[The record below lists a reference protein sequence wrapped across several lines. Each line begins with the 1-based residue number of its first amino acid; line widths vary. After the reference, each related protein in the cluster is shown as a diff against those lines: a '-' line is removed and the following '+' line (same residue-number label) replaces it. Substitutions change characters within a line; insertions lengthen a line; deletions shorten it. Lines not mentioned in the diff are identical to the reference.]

1 MINLNNL
8 IKSRIN
14 IIQIISYENMI
25 VDGKVAAAAREL
37 KRNWY
42 KWNCSSGLKRFNGK
56 KFDIIENMVDNRA
69 ILDWYESEEAKDSI
83 LILEEFNLQ
92 LDNNAFLI
100 SKMRDIASKNYTDR
114 SLIMLQ
120 TRRQLPSELDKDVYI
135 EELDLPNAEDLKI
148 IFNEVCKHYSVNPEG
163 NTQKIIE
170 SALGL
175 TIMEAQRAF
184 SKAIVQTGQLT
195 EKEISIIIQEKE
207 NIIKNSGHLEYY
219 HHNETLDDVGG
230 LDILKDWLKRLA
242 KKKRTR
248 I

>member
-25 VDGKVAAAAREL
+25 VEGEVAAAAREL

-42 KWNCSSGLKRFNGK
+42 KWNCSSGLKRVSGK
-56 KFDIIENMVDNRA
+56 KFYIVENMDDNRA

-195 EKEISIIIQEKE
+195 EKEISIIIQEKRKY
-207 NIIKNSGHLEYY
+207 N
-219 HHNETLDDVGG
+219 
-230 LDILKDWLKRLA
+230 
-242 KKKRTR
+242 
-248 I
+248 